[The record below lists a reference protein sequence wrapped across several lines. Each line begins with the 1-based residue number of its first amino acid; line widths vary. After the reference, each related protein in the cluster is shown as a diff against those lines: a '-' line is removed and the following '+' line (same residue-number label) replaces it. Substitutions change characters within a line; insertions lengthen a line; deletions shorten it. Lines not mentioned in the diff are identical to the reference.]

1 MTENKPPR
9 AATTPDV
16 ETEVFANSRRRCALC
31 FYLDGD
37 LDEKLGQVAHLDKD
51 RSNSKI
57 DNLAFLCLP
66 HHSIFD
72 GTNSQHKNYTVKE
85 AKFAREQLYQAIAA
99 GKHLIYKKGDPKP
112 QPGLAADTKTLD
124 ALTSIMAS
132 TGSIDWLRQNNFA
145 GFSFD
150 WNRLRGL
157 NEWADK
163 QGPEH
168 EFIDAEL
175 EALRKAFY
183 LAANEF
189 ISTLGTET
197 FSTGNGRSSVPQEM
211 EIHDP
216 ERFYRVVT
224 EIHDGACLVC
234 RTYDEL
240 VRQAK
245 RKLSA

>member
-9 AATTPDV
+9 AATAPDV

-37 LDEKLGQVAHLDKD
+37 LEEKHGQVAHLDKD

-72 GTNSQHKNYTVKE
+72 STNSQHKNYTIKE
-85 AKFAREQLYQAIAA
+85 AKLAREQLYQAIAA
-99 GKHLIYKKGDPKP
+99 GKHLTYKKGDPKP

-124 ALTSIMAS
+124 ALTDLMAS
-132 TGSIDWLRQNNFA
+132 TGTMAWLRDANFD
-145 GFSFD
+145 GWSYE
-150 WNRLRGL
+150 WNRIQGL
-157 NEWADK
+157 GAFAQQ

-175 EALRKAFY
+175 EALRKSFHAAASKFVWL
-183 LAANEF
+183 LA
-189 ISTLGTET
+189 TET
-197 FSTGNGRSSVPQEM
+197 FSLGNGRSGIPHEWEFRQ
-211 EIHDP
+211 P
-216 ERFYRVVT
+216 ERLRRVVT
-224 EIHDGACLVC
+224 QLHDGADLVC
-234 RTYDEL
+234 QTYDDL
-240 VRQAK
+240 VRAAK